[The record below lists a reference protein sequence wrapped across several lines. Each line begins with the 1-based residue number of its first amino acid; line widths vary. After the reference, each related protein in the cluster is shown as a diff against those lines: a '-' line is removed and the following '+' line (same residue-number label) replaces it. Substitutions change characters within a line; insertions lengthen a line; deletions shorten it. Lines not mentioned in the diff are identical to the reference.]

1 MNILG
6 QIIVAIV
13 LAVISYALSP
23 RPKLPRRE
31 ATQELEAPTASAG
44 KPIPVVFGEVTIT
57 EPNCL
62 GYWDIN
68 TQIERVKV

>member
-13 LAVISYALSP
+13 MAVLSYVFA
-23 RPKLPRRE
+23 PKPKTSRLD

-44 KPIPVVFGEVTIT
+44 KPLPVVFGEVTIR

-62 GYWDIN
+62 GYWDIS
-68 TQIERVKV
+68 TQVERVKV